1 MLEKTAVVLKAL
13 GEPTRLKIIKFL
25 SLRELCICD
34 LVAILD
40 MSQPRVSQHVK
51 VLKLAGLIKE
61 RKVKQKSFFSLRAE
75 ALDGSLIEVF
85 NLFMSSNLNDLP
97 DLVEEHHRFLE
108 LDRNEDV
115 IACKENLKANALNTK
130 KAILCC

>member
-1 MLEKTAVVLKAL
+1 MFAEYFKAL

-97 DLVEEHHRFLE
+97 DLVEEHHRLLE

>member
-130 KAILCC
+130 KAI